1 MQGCRA
7 QSLHPQERTDGTAP
21 GLAAL
26 QLLNKI
32 RSPSLHP
39 GSQTWRK
46 HLSSVSRFAGKH
58 SPSLKRVA
66 GRHSLVRTNL
76 DLLQTIFNVK
86 RKKKKK
92 HLHFWKLLYMILFQI
107 GHDSL
112 QIRVWKLWLRV
123 WKLCFRRR
131 PCALPSTLCL
141 SPAEREAPR
150 LPPPTRP
157 RSGRPETQGGAG
169 IGGQPRPPYDEKT
182 EEKRKKAITACKYF
196 YFEFSRANYG
206 TWTVAPKRSSP
217 LRVLSG
223 TFRMDP

>member
-141 SPAEREAPR
+141 SPAEREAPHF
-150 LPPPTRP
+150 LRP
-157 RSGRPETQGGAG
+157 QGLAAE
-169 IGGQPRPPYDEKT
+169 D
-182 EEKRKKAITACKYF
+182 
-196 YFEFSRANYG
+196 
-206 TWTVAPKRSSP
+206 PKRREAQASEASP
-217 LRVLSG
+217 VLP
-223 TFRMDP
+223 TTKKQRRKEKKR